1 MAELEESKGNLV
13 ATSAAMSSNTANTS
27 TTVGGSV
34 IPPVTLAAVQATTLS
49 RKAVDRRRYLAGFTA
64 GCVSR
69 TCTAPIDRLKVL
81 RQTAVPEIAGRNMFH
96 SFKVMIADG
105 GLRSLWRGN
114 GVNVLKNG
122 PETALRFGFHGR
134 LKDVLFPGAKDLQPS
149 QRFLVA
155 SLAGAGSLT
164 LTYPLEVMKTRMA
177 LRRTGDP
184 NSIVRCLRTI
194 FQQGGFRS
202 FYRGYTISMLSYV
215 PYSGMELSFYEL
227 FKRSYMVH
235 FHNYHP
241 GDPMPHLS
249 APAAIALIVSSSFL
263 PMLVV
268 YPANLLRTR
277 FQASTCSRPMSILGT
292 ARDICRADGMLG
304 LYRGFLT
311 SLTKTLPSVTI
322 SYLTFEFVMELMHLP
337 TLGSR

>member
-1 MAELEESKGNLV
+1 MGSSTKNAPV
-13 ATSAAMSSNTANTS
+13 AVA
-27 TTVGGSV
+27 GSV
-34 IPPVTLAAVQATTLS
+34 TPPVTLAAVQAATLS
-49 RKAVDRRRYLAGFTA
+49 RRAVDRRRYLAGFIA

-96 SFKVMIADG
+96 CFKVMIADG
-105 GLRSLWRGN
+105 GLRALWRGN

-134 LKDVLFPGAKDLQPS
+134 LKDILFPGAKDLQPS

-164 LTYPLEVMKTRMA
+164 MTYPLEVMKTRMA

-184 NSIVRCLRTI
+184 KSIVRCLQTI

-215 PYSGMELSFYEL
+215 PYSGLELSFYEVTPRLTLRHPTPGLGLLKMVYAVELDGIHVL
-227 FKRSYMVH
+227 FFSLDKLFSKL
-235 FHNYHP
+235 
-241 GDPMPHLS
+241 D
-249 APAAIALIVSSSFL
+249 AI
-263 PMLVV
+263 
-268 YPANLLRTR
+268 NG
-277 FQASTCSRPMSILGT
+277 FQAFETIPWAICCSIL
-292 ARDICRADGMLG
+292 DINSVKYTNIISKKVCVFVQR
-304 LYRGFLT
+304 LY
-311 SLTKTLPSVTI
+311 I
-322 SYLTFEFVMELMHLP
+322 
-337 TLGSR
+337 